1 MQLFPGQVLK
11 GGSGDCASPGSKPS
25 GKPEQDGRFAQV
37 LSGSRNAQGQAGQ
50 TETGSGVMEQKLDA
64 EGRTAV
70 LDFLK
75 EQGLPEELLQDVQTF
90 LDQNRDLSFGQILAQ
105 IAAMLENTTDA
116 QEPAPADQERL
127 RLFLDKCGLD
137 SKEIDAALA
146 ALEQG
151 DRAGFLENLETALSQ
166 QQGSFRVSSQD
177 LKALTR
183 AVGMDFKEID
193 VALAALEQGDRAG
206 FLENLEAVLS
216 QQQGSFRVSSQ
227 DLKALTRAVGMDFK
241 SFEITDG
248 QGGQVKLQNVN
259 QLGSEEM
266 HKLVQLLG
274 QKIETSSQDPKAMLA
289 GRERS
294 PAQGTQ
300 HKAHQGEEV
309 AQLINQLRQILNQHG
324 QQVGEAEHQQA
335 GQAAAGVRADSGQN
349 HFKDQGLES
358 GLKDLLAS
366 RGDQEHSGAGTAFGQ
381 EGQAG
386 GSEEGEQNP
395 WKSLLDKLEHVQ
407 GKQGAEGKS
416 GDFSLTRAEH
426 NLKSLADK
434 AETAKELL
442 QRPNI
447 RQAVVDQVK
456 GGMLKNLGQGR
467 SELTLQL
474 NPPDLGKMSLVL
486 QVQNKDV
493 LGLIKTN
500 NPEVARFIQ
509 QNLHTIQQGLE
520 QQGLKVSKLDVQT
533 QLAQEDSSQ
542 WFGQEGHNQAREHRQ
557 QMEHRGWL
565 KRWQDG
571 EWLDPEI
578 MDDTGSESL
587 RTLSRAGLSVLA

>member
-1 MQLFPGQVLK
+1 MQLFPGQMLK
-11 GGSGDCASPGSKPS
+11 GDSFDCASPGSKPS
-25 GKPEQDGRFAQV
+25 GKPEQDGRFDQV
-37 LSGSRNAQGQAGQ
+37 LSGSGKGQGQTGLHACFRGGTPQGQAGQ
-50 TETGSGVMEQKLDA
+50 SESGSKIMDQDLDA

-70 LDFLK
+70 LAFLK
-75 EQGLPEELLQDVQTF
+75 EQGVPGELLQEVKSF
-90 LDQNRDLSFGQILAQ
+90 LDQNRDLSIGQFLQ
-105 IAAMLENTTDA
+105 QLAAMLENTA
-116 QEPAPADQERL
+116 AGQEPALGDQERL
-127 RLFLDKCGLD
+127 KLFLGKCGLD

-151 DRAGFLENLETALSQ
+151 DRTGFLEKLETALSE

-177 LKALTR
+177 LKALAR
-183 AVGMDFKEID
+183 AVGMDFK
-193 VALAALEQGDRAG
+193 G
-206 FLENLEAVLS
+206 F
-216 QQQGSFRVSSQ
+216 
-227 DLKALTRAVGMDFK
+227 DL
-241 SFEITDG
+241 TDG
-248 QGGQVKLQNVN
+248 QGGRVKLQNVN
-259 QLGSEEM
+259 QLGSEEL

-274 QKIETSSQDPKAMLA
+274 QKIETSLQNPTAMPA
-289 GRERS
+289 GMGQN
-294 PAQGTQ
+294 PAQGAQ
-300 HKAHQGEEV
+300 HKAHQGEEL
-309 AQLINQLRQILNQHG
+309 AQLIKQLRQVLNQPG
-324 QQVGEAEHQQA
+324 QQVEEAGHQQA
-335 GQAAAGVRADSGQN
+335 GQEVRAAAGVRADSGQK
-349 HFKDQGLES
+349 HFKEQDLES

-366 RGDQEHSGAGTAFGQ
+366 QGAQEHSGAGAAFGQ

-386 GSEEGEQNP
+386 GAEDGEQNP

-407 GKQGAEGKS
+407 GRQGAEGKP
-416 GDFSLTRAEH
+416 GDFSLARAEH
-426 NLKSLADK
+426 NLKGLADK

-493 LGLIKTN
+493 QGLIKTN

-557 QMEHRGWL
+557 QMERRGWL

-571 EWLDPEI
+571 GWLDPEM

-587 RTLSRAGLSVLA
+587 RALSRAGLSVLA